1 MGFFQKLQDKID
13 NAMIEL
19 NKPNLA
25 SKANFF
31 RLMAVSQKAGLWVR
45 DSLKSLQQWEKSKW
59 MLLIIDDM
67 IDKLTEWAS
76 LAEAME
82 TQSYFFNSDEIELV
96 RSTEITGNMTQTLE
110 QIATDLE
117 ESQEIN
123 SKVKKASTYPAMMIW
138 LTIIAASVLLM
149 KVFPTIIEMYWDPEE
164 LPGITKFFLK
174 VSEFLQESWYKLL
187 IWVIAVFVA
196 YSVAYSKWLLFKIW
210 VDKLLL
216 KTPIVQNV
224 VKLFYMSRFTSLL
237 AQFYE
242 AWVSPVISFKL
253 LAWIF
258 DNFHYKRKMVEI
270 KNSINAWFSIYDSL
284 EWTELFDPI
293 LIQIINVWENTW
305 SLPSVLNRISPFYAS
320 TLKNNIDAL
329 MAVLEPFLMCFIAWV
344 IGSLLW
350 AIYLPM
356 ADMVNQIWY
365 LSTFTFILTFMHLH
379 LSDYSY
385 IYLQV
390 CQPLQLQ

>member
-13 NAMIEL
+13 GVMIEL
-19 NKPNLA
+19 NKPSLA
-25 SKANFF
+25 TKANFF
-31 RLMAVSQKAGLWVR
+31 RLMSVSQKAGLWVR

-59 MLLIIDDM
+59 MLLIINDM

-82 TQSYFFNSDEIELV
+82 TQSYFFNSDEIELI
-96 RSTEITGNMTQTLE
+96 RSTEITGNMVQTLE
-110 QIATDLE
+110 EIADNLE

-123 SKVKKASTYPAMMIW
+123 AKVKKASTYPAMMIV
-138 LTIIAASVLLM
+138 LTIIASAVLLIT
-149 KVFPTIIEMYWDPEE
+149 VFPKIMDMYGDLSD
-164 LPGITKFFLK
+164 LPWITKFFLA
-174 VSEFLQESWYKLL
+174 VSEYLKHNWYKL
-187 IWVIAVFVA
+187 IAVVVLIFVA
-196 YSVAYSKWLLFKIW
+196 YNVAYSKWLLFKIW
-210 VDKLLL
+210 IDKLLL
-216 KTPIVQNV
+216 SIPVVKGV

-242 AWVSPVISFKL
+242 AWVSPIISFKL

-258 DNFHYKRKMVEI
+258 DNFHYKRKMIEI
-270 KNSINAWFSIYDSL
+270 RNSINAWFSIYDSL

-305 SLPSVLNRISPFYAS
+305 SLPSVLNKISPFYTS
-320 TLKNNIDAL
+320 SLKNNIDAL
-329 MAVLEPFLMCFIAWV
+329 MATLEPLLMCFIAWV

-356 ADMVNQIWY
+356 ADMVNQIW
-365 LSTFTFILTFMHLH
+365 
-379 LSDYSY
+379 
-385 IYLQV
+385 
-390 CQPLQLQ
+390 

>member
-1 MGFFQKLQDKID
+1 MGFFQKLQEKID
-13 NAMIEL
+13 GVMIEL
-19 NKPNLA
+19 NKPNLN

-59 MLLIIDDM
+59 MLLIINDM

-76 LAEAME
+76 LAEAMDA
-82 TQSYFFNSDEIELV
+82 QSYFFNSDEIELV

-110 QIATDLE
+110 EIADNLE

-123 SKVKKASTYPAMMIW
+123 AKVKKAATYPVMLIW
-138 LTIIAASVLLM
+138 LTIVAVAVLLI
-149 KVFPTIIEMYWDPEE
+149 KVFPTIIDMYWDPAD
-164 LPGITKFFLK
+164 LPWITKFFL
-174 VSEFLQESWYKLL
+174 VASDYLRASWYKL
-187 IWVIAVFVA
+187 VAVVVAIIVA
-196 YSVAYSKWLLFKIW
+196 YNVAYTKWLLFKIW

-216 KTPIVQNV
+216 SVPIVKNV

-242 AWVSPVISFKL
+242 AWVSPIVSFKL

-258 DNFHYKRKMVEI
+258 DNFHYKRKMIEI
-270 KNSINAWFSIYDSL
+270 RNSINAWFSIYDSL

-305 SLPSVLNRISPFYAS
+305 SLPNVLNRISPFYAT

-329 MAVLEPFLMCFIAWV
+329 MATMEPLLMCFIAGMIW
-344 IGSLLW
+344 SLLW

-356 ADMVNQIWY
+356 ADMVNQI
-365 LSTFTFILTFMHLH
+365 
-379 LSDYSY
+379 
-385 IYLQV
+385 Q
-390 CQPLQLQ
+390 

>member
-1 MGFFQKLQDKID
+1 MGFFQKLQDRID
-13 NAMIEL
+13 GIMIEL

-25 SKANFF
+25 AKANFF
-31 RLMAVSQKAGLWVR
+31 RLLAVSQKAGLWVR

-82 TQSYFFNSDEIELV
+82 TQSYFFKSDEIELI
-96 RSTEITGNMTQTLE
+96 RSTEITGNMVQTLE
-110 QIATDLE
+110 EIADSLE
-117 ESQEIN
+117 SSQEIEA
-123 SKVKKASTYPAMMIW
+123 KIKKASMYPIMMIW
-138 LTIIAASVLLM
+138 LTVIAVVVLLI
-149 KVFPTIIEMYWDPEE
+149 KVFPTITDMYWDPEQ
-164 LPGITKFFLK
+164 LPWITKFFLSA
-174 VSEFLQESWYKLL
+174 SEYLQGNWYKLL
-187 IWVIAVFVA
+187 AWFIAIVVVYNLA
-196 YSVAYSKWLLFKIW
+196 YSHWLLFKIW
-210 VDKLLL
+210 IDKLLL
-216 KTPIVQNV
+216 QVPIVKNV

-242 AWVSPVISFKL
+242 AWVSPIISFKL

-258 DNFHYKRKMVEI
+258 DNFHYKRKMIEI
-270 KNSINAWFSIYDSL
+270 RNSINAWFSIYDSL

-305 SLPSVLNRISPFYAS
+305 ALSTVLNRISPFYSS

-329 MAVLEPFLMCFIAWV
+329 MATLEPFLMAFIAW
-344 IGSLLW
+344 IIWTLLW

-356 ADMVNQIWY
+356 ADMVNQIN
-365 LSTFTFILTFMHLH
+365 
-379 LSDYSY
+379 
-385 IYLQV
+385 
-390 CQPLQLQ
+390 

>member
-1 MGFFQKLQDKID
+1 MGFFKSLQDKVD
-13 NAMIEL
+13 NFMIEL

-25 SKANFF
+25 AKANFF
-31 RLMAVSQKAGLWVR
+31 RLLAVSQKAGLWVR

-110 QIATDLE
+110 EIANDLE

-123 SKVKKASTYPAMMIW
+123 AKVKKASTYPAIMIW
-138 LTIIAASVLLM
+138 LTVVAVAVLLV
-149 KVFPTIIEMYWDPEE
+149 KVFPTIIDMYWDPSE
-164 LPGITKFFLK
+164 LPWITKFFLAT
-174 VSEFLQESWYKLL
+174 SDYLQANWYKVLAV
-187 IWVIAVFVA
+187 VIAIFAA
-196 YSVAYSKWLLFKIW
+196 YNIMYSKWLLFKIW
-210 VDKLLL
+210 IDKLLL
-216 KTPIVQNV
+216 VTPVVKNV

-242 AWVSPVISFKL
+242 AWVSPVVSFKL

-258 DNFHYKRKMVEI
+258 DNFHYKRKMIEI
-270 KNSINAWFSIYDSL
+270 RNSINAWFSIYDSL

-305 SLPSVLNRISPFYAS
+305 ALPSVLNRISPFYAT

-329 MAVLEPFLMCFIAWV
+329 MTTLEPFLMCFIAWMV
-344 IGSLLW
+344 WSLLW

-356 ADMVNQIWY
+356 ADMVNQIW
-365 LSTFTFILTFMHLH
+365 
-379 LSDYSY
+379 
-385 IYLQV
+385 
-390 CQPLQLQ
+390 

>member
-45 DSLKSLQQWEKSKW
+45 DSLKSLQQWQKSNW

-149 KVFPTIIEMYWDPEE
+149 KVFPTIIEMYWVPEE

-174 VSEFLQESWYKLL
+174 VSDFLQESWYKLL

-196 YSVAYSKWLLFKIW
+196 YSIAYSKWLLFKIW

-305 SLPSVLNRISPFYAS
+305 SLPSVLNRISPFYAT

-356 ADMVNQIWY
+356 ADMVNQIW
-365 LSTFTFILTFMHLH
+365 
-379 LSDYSY
+379 
-385 IYLQV
+385 
-390 CQPLQLQ
+390 